1 MSSAAVRRSWP
12 ANVDPWTD
20 VAPAVVL
27 AVLAVCDVLLSS
39 DWRGSTVVNL
49 AVVPAAA
56 LSLAWRRSR
65 PLTVLTVVMVALGGL
80 SIAYGGSQSWSTIF
94 ITVLAV
100 YSSIAHGTRL
110 MLATVIAGA
119 GIAIHDL
126 TDPTLHGFG
135 DAIWSSTLLV
145 FSVVAGLAGRAIAR
159 RSASLD
165 ARAET
170 LEREEES
177 LSAAAAAA
185 ERRRIA
191 AELHDIISHSL
202 GVVVLQAGAASK
214 VMDRDPEQ
222 AHTVLNSI
230 AETGREAIGEMATLL
245 DLMDEDAPSTRD
257 PQPSLASVDRL
268 ITRVREAGLDAELT
282 IDGGP
287 QKLPPALDVSAFRI
301 VQEGL
306 TNVLKHAGA
315 SSVGV
320 VIGYGGDELRISIAD
335 DGAGSA
341 DGSGSRRGLAGI
353 RERVAVFGGRLEAG
367 PQPTGGWLLT
377 ATLPVTRA

>member
-1 MSSAAVRRSWP
+1 M
-12 ANVDPWTD
+12 N
-20 VAPAVVL
+20 
-27 AVLAVCDVLLSS
+27 LS
-39 DWRGSTVVNL
+39 
-49 AVVPAAA
+49 VVPVAA
-56 LSLAWRRSR
+56 LSLAWRRNR
-65 PLTVLTVVMVALGGL
+65 PLIVLAVVMVALAGL
-80 SIAYGGSQSWSTIF
+80 SIAYGGSQTWSTIF

-145 FSVVAGLAGRAIAR
+145 FSIGAGLAGRAVAR
-159 RSASLD
+159 RTESLD
-165 ARAET
+165 ERAET

-214 VMDRDPEQ
+214 VMDRDPARAQ
-222 AHTVLNSI
+222 AVLNSI

-268 ITRVREAGLDAELT
+268 IARVRDAGLDAELT

-287 QKLPPALDVSAFRI
+287 QTLPPALDISAFRI

-320 VIGYGGDELRISIAD
+320 VIRYGADELRISVAD
-335 DGAGSA
+335 DGAGSV
-341 DGSGSRRGLAGI
+341 DGPGSRRGLAGI

-367 PQPTGGWLLT
+367 PRPTGGWLLT
-377 ATLPVTRA
+377 ATLPVSRP

>member
-80 SIAYGGSQSWSTIF
+80 SIAYGGSQTWSTIF

-257 PQPSLASVDRL
+257 PQPSLANVDRL
-268 ITRVREAGLDAELT
+268 IARVSDAGLAAELT
-282 IDGGP
+282 IEGGP
-287 QKLPPALDVSAFRI
+287 QTLPPAVDVSAFRI

-315 SSVGV
+315 SSVDV
-320 VIGYGGDELRISIAD
+320 VIGYGTEELRISVAD
-335 DGAGSA
+335 DGAGSP
-341 DGSGSRRGLAGI
+341 DGPGGRRGLAGI

-367 PQPTGGWLLT
+367 PHPAGGWLLT
-377 ATLPVTRA
+377 ATLPVAQP